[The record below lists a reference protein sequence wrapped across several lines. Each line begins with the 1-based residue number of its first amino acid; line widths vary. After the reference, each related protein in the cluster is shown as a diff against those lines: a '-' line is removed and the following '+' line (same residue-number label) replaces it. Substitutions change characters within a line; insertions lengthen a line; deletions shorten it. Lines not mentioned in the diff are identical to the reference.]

1 MTVGGTG
8 DILSGIISGILAQNR
23 DVLESAVTAT
33 YFNGLAG
40 KMTQKKFGTHMTA
53 TDLLDVLPN
62 VMKSFD
68 KIK

>member
-1 MTVGGTG
+1 V
-8 DILSGIISGILAQNR
+8 A
-23 DVLESAVTAT
+23 SA

-40 KMTQKKFGTHMTA
+40 KMTQKKFGPHMTA
-53 TDLLDVLPN
+53 TDLLDALPV